1 MSFYLNR
8 GIYNSALGDRTTPSE
23 YDCHIRN
30 CVGDVAD
37 DLTRYNQLLDL
48 ENDFPADDR
57 FRELN
62 EIIAT
67 RAIRW
72 LEEFSNNQRI
82 IEWISGEQPHGI
94 PILKSVFQHY
104 GVPQETKKQ
113 NRMAHATAG
122 NALV

>member
-1 MSFYLNR
+1 MRLGIACRLGFIQTINVQGSQWSMSFYLNR
-8 GIYNSALGDRTTPSE
+8 GIYNSALGDKTTPSE

-30 CVGDVAD
+30 RVGDVAD

-67 RAIRW
+67 
-72 LEEFSNNQRI
+72 
-82 IEWISGEQPHGI
+82 
-94 PILKSVFQHY
+94 
-104 GVPQETKKQ
+104 
-113 NRMAHATAG
+113 
-122 NALV
+122 